1 MSICIYTFS
10 YSDKIKEITLNKINS
25 KLNQKISL
33 SEINFSLLDYFPH
46 ASVSF
51 SNLLV
56 LDSYVESN
64 DTLIYAD
71 KASVKINLYNLIRN
85 NFSLSNIRFEK
96 AKIFIKYNSV
106 GSPNF
111 DIFNESSDNNNI
123 ILEEID
129 LYETKVKYIHIKDSV
144 DIFYNAKNMNLEF
157 SNMNETIDV
166 ISIGKMNKCIVS
178 EINYI
183 SNKKIELNTRI
194 DLLNNNLNLTSEVI
208 NLDDVKFHDV
218 SFSKFSEKWNL
229 NTKIIEEE
237 IEDIIN
243 ITPNKLKDI
252 YYGHK
257 MKGFISGT
265 INLENDSKSKYPF
278 CNIDFNIKNSQYEYQ
293 EKYFE
298 LNKISTNGNLT
309 NGKSRNFTT
318 TTITFN
324 DFKSKK
330 ENGFINGFFIISNL
344 NKYFIKS
351 DFNSSWE
358 LSELNEFI
366 ENSNFKN
373 LNGNVNGRILYEGN
387 FSFDS
392 SMKNYFKH
400 SNHSGK
406 LIFNDVSFNYKN
418 SDLNFSTEEMKW
430 VINNQLIELNNIF
443 NVSKSDFN
451 FNGKI
456 NNLLTYILEEDKEIF
471 IEGKINSENLDFE
484 ELLKISDLSEGDDG
498 EDFTSV
504 LPNWIDVKID
514 LYSKTFKYKKFIAKD
529 FNGKIEYEN
538 EKLKLSSNKI
548 DMNTLNGDISIDFD
562 YYENRQ
568 HDLVLKSNIQC
579 NKIDISDAFN
589 SFDNFNQDDITHTN
603 IKGKATANIYLQC
616 MWDKNY
622 KFYKPSLH
630 LNSHLQL
637 YDGQLIN
644 FEPMYELS
652 DYISIKELKNIR
664 FAKLENKIR
673 IENEKIII
681 PEMDINSSAISLH
694 ISGEHSFDNIMDFKV
709 RLLLSDILSKKSKNK
724 SNINI
729 KNFSVD
735 NSGKTTIQL
744 KMKGPIDDPKISL
757 DKLKIKNNIINEI
770 KKESN
775 EVKEIIEEK
784 LLNKP
789 KIENIDNTD
798 DDKEEEFEIEWED
811 EKIN

>member
-400 SNHSGK
+400 SNYSGK

>member
-1 MSICIYTFS
+1 
-10 YSDKIKEITLNKINS
+10 
-25 KLNQKISL
+25 
-33 SEINFSLLDYFPH
+33 
-46 ASVSF
+46 
-51 SNLLV
+51 
-56 LDSYVESN
+56 
-64 DTLIYAD
+64 
-71 KASVKINLYNLIRN
+71 
-85 NFSLSNIRFEK
+85 
-96 AKIFIKYNSV
+96 
-106 GSPNF
+106 
-111 DIFNESSDNNNI
+111 
-123 ILEEID
+123 
-129 LYETKVKYIHIKDSV
+129 
-144 DIFYNAKNMNLEF
+144 
-157 SNMNETIDV
+157 
-166 ISIGKMNKCIVS
+166 
-178 EINYI
+178 
-183 SNKKIELNTRI
+183 
-194 DLLNNNLNLTSEVI
+194 LTSEVI